1 MIVFFAE
8 VSFGRKL
15 LELKQILFSFIFWF
29 DNLMELEDFFNKSCS
44 FVTVVVVIY

>member
-15 LELKQILFSFIFWF
+15 LELKQTLFSFIFRF
-29 DNLMELEDFFNKSCS
+29 DDLMELENLSQSCS
-44 FVTVVVVIY
+44 FVTVVVVIC